1 MSAYP
6 KNPQFHNALLP
17 VDIVLHPSW
26 WYHNVGMT
34 FDRDFYFHPVK
45 RVESE
50 QKMEQVL
57 YEKFGRRA
65 LGGDR
70 GEIRPEVGP
79 VHLAAGFI
87 LSEML
92 GCPVE
97 YPEDAA
103 PQVLPA
109 GKEELSVDPDA
120 AFSSPAFKRFEG
132 LIEKLKTT
140 HGRVTGDINW
150 GGVLN
155 IALDLRGE
163 RIFMD
168 LFDREEEVTAYFR
181 ELAAVIEKFTTH
193 VEGLTGTT
201 SVSVNRNVRNV
212 APQLFLHS
220 ECSHTMVSV
229 VDYKKHLYPLDEA
242 WSRQHRPFGIHYCG
256 EDPHRF
262 AEVFGTLPALDFLD
276 VGWGGDVAL
285 LRNHL
290 PNTFL
295 NIRLSPVELIEMSEE
310 EVRKTVLRLVHDSG
324 NPYLTGVCCINVDR
338 QVSDSKIKAVF
349 EAVEELRKEYRL

>member
-6 KNPQFHNALLP
+6 KNPQFNNTLLP

-26 WYHNVGMT
+26 WHHNEGVI

-50 QKMEQVL
+50 QKMEKVL
-57 YEKFGRRA
+57 YERFGRWGLGADRA
-65 LGGDR
+65 D
-70 GEIRPEVGP
+70 ERPEVGP

-109 GKEELSVDPDA
+109 GRDELAVDRDA
-120 AFSSPAFKRFEG
+120 AFSAPVFEQFEN
-132 LIEKLKTT
+132 LVDTLKTKY
-140 HGRVTGDINW
+140 GRVTGDINW

-168 LFDREEEVTAYFR
+168 LFDRGDEAGTFFR
-181 ELAAVIEKFTTH
+181 ELADVIGKFTEY
-193 VEGLTGTT
+193 VRSLTGTT
-201 SVSVNRNVRNV
+201 SISVNRNVRNV
-212 APQLFLHS
+212 SPPLFLHS
-220 ECSHTMVSV
+220 ECSHTMISV
-229 VDYKKHLYPLDEA
+229 EDYKKHLYSIDAE

-262 AEVFGTLPALDFLD
+262 AEVFSTLPALDFLD

-285 LRNHL
+285 LRRHL
-290 PNTFL
+290 PETFL

-310 EVRKTVLRLVHDSG
+310 EARKTVLRLVRASG
-324 NPYLTGVCCINVDR
+324 NSYLTGVCCINIDH
-338 QVSDSKIKAVF
+338 QVSDSKINAVF
-349 EAVEELRKEYRL
+349 EAVEELRKEYSS